1 METSSDFS
9 LYKNNLEIEYK
20 KKIKKITQDLIL
32 NKSLIDNEL
41 KKINQLEEKIIEI
54 ENSKLSSIQKIYYH
68 VYFCKNYGTLPFAG
82 VARLAFI
89 ATKFLKSLQKENQID
104 QEEIEYFYKQP
115 NSISNLI
122 KKDFE
127 KLRKNKI
134 TRMKFLEKY
143 GHLRPQSYNISS
155 KNYKEGFKEFFNLEE
170 DLSIKHRKKKFY
182 LSKNI
187 SKKIKLYISKNNY
200 EFKLNDFIKFITKS
214 IHSREYC
221 KFVFSK
227 SLNKIFDNIKSFCKE
242 TNIEINEIKY
252 CTINNFL
259 ENLNSLSPEKLK
271 KILESRIKSNKKNY
285 KILEKI
291 ILPDIIFDEN
301 DIYSFYQKQ
310 IKGNYITNKQITSKI
325 VNLDKNKF
333 IKNIKNKIVLVENAD
348 PGYDYL
354 FSYNIKGLI
363 TKYGGVNSHMS
374 IRCLELGIPAIIGIG
389 EKNFNNI
396 LNSNSIHIDC
406 SQKIFSI
413 LN

>member
-1 METSSDFS
+1 M
-9 LYKNNLEIEYK
+9 
-20 KKIKKITQDLIL
+20 
-32 NKSLIDNEL
+32 
-41 KKINQLEEKIIEI
+41 
-54 ENSKLSSIQKIYYH
+54 
-68 VYFCKNYGTLPFAG
+68 
-82 VARLAFI
+82 
-89 ATKFLKSLQKENQID
+89 
-104 QEEIEYFYKQP
+104 
-115 NSISNLI
+115 
-122 KKDFE
+122 
-127 KLRKNKI
+127 
-134 TRMKFLEKY
+134 
-143 GHLRPQSYNISS
+143 
-155 KNYKEGFKEFFNLEE
+155 
-170 DLSIKHRKKKFY
+170 
-182 LSKNI
+182 
-187 SKKIKLYISKNNY
+187 
-200 EFKLNDFIKFITKS
+200 IKFITKS

-363 TKYGGVNSHMS
+363 TKYGGANSHMS

-389 EKNFNNI
+389 EKKF
-396 LNSNSIHIDC
+396 
-406 SQKIFSI
+406 
-413 LN
+413 